1 VPRRTHPAQLFCLLA
16 SLNPFRLQRRVQRKQ
31 TEEVLAQCVVPD
43 ATEPHTVCDGFVS
56 FQTFFE
62 TLKFQ
67 KKQQCIK
74 ISQKS
79 VYFFD
84 EKKTQCAL

>member
-43 ATEPHTVCDGFVS
+43 ATEAHTVRDGFVS

-67 KKQQCIK
+67 KKTTMYK
-74 ISQKS
+74 NFTEISL
-79 VYFFD
+79 FFR
-84 EKKTQCAL
+84 